1 MIIIRKDQINIVDP
15 ASEIM
20 NTPLVD
26 FKFDEHDQAEIDMLV
41 NVLSNKMVEL
51 GGVGLSANQVGL
63 PYRVFVMGIRE
74 YHGAFFNP
82 RIIET
87 TGPADTFKEGCLSYP
102 GLFMYIK
109 RPESVRVSYQ
119 NQRGEH
125 RETTFSGLTARIF
138 QHEYDHMEGRNFT
151 QGVSKLKMKMAQ
163 DRYNKKKKQ
172 LVREHALATMRKA
185 LDDGH
190 QKNTKGI

>member
-1 MIIIRKDQINIVDP
+1 MIIIRKDLINIVDP
-15 ASEIM
+15 ASDIM
-20 NTPLVD
+20 RTPLQD
-26 FKFDEHDQAEIDMLV
+26 FNFDEHAQAEIDMMV
-41 NVLSNKMVEL
+41 NVLTNKMVEL

-63 PYRVFVMGIRE
+63 PYRVFVMGIKE

-87 TGPADTFKEGCLSYP
+87 IGEPQAFKEGCLSYP

-109 RPESVRVSYQ
+109 RPDSVRVGYQ

-138 QHEYDHMEGRNFT
+138 QHEYDHMEGRDFT
-151 QGVSKLKMKMAQ
+151 MGASKLKMKMAK
-163 DRYNKKKKQ
+163 DRYEKKKKQ
-172 LVREHALATMRKA
+172 LIRQHAIATMRKA
-185 LDDGH
+185 IEDGH
-190 QKNTKGI
+190 QENTKAV

>member
-1 MIIIRKDQINIVDP
+1 MIILRKDQINIVDP
-15 ASEIM
+15 ASDIM
-20 NTPLVD
+20 RTPLQA
-26 FKFDEHDQAEIDMLV
+26 FKFDEHDQSEIDMLV

-63 PYRVFVMGIRE
+63 PYRLFVMGIRE

-82 RIIET
+82 KILET
-87 TGPADTFKEGCLSYP
+87 IGEPDSFKEGCLSYP

-109 RPESVRVSYQ
+109 RPPSVRVSYQ

-138 QHEYDHMEGRNFT
+138 LHEYDHMEGRDFT
-151 QGVSKLKMKMAQ
+151 MGVSKLKMKMAK
-163 DRYNKKKKQ
+163 DRFEKKKKQ
-172 LVREHALATMRKA
+172 LVRQHAIATMRKA
-185 LDDGH
+185 IEDGH
-190 QKNTKGI
+190 QENTKAV